1 MECLVDTRCQ
11 VGESPVW
18 DARQDRLFWVDV
30 LAQAVFALD
39 VGSGQIRR
47 WTFDGPVGSLGLTR
61 TGRLVIAIGLGVH
74 LFDPGTEPGFNRSS
88 QHLERGGC
96 DDRSEAALGSVR
108 ERRVDLAWSAL
119 CCA

>member
-39 VGSGQIRR
+39 VGSGQLRR
-47 WTFDGPVGSLGLTR
+47 WTFDGPVGSFGLTR
-61 TGRLVIAIGLGVH
+61 TGRLVIAIGLGIH
-74 LFDPGTEPGFNRSS
+74 LFDPHTEASSLLVSLDDEPRTNR
-88 QHLERGGC
+88 LNDGK
-96 DDRSEAALGSVR
+96 V
-108 ERRVDLAWSAL
+108 
-119 CCA
+119 